1 MARRIRVI
9 HFMHKFLQFSRL
21 IITNAATANIKIPYF
36 FIDVAPMLIEDTAA
50 SASLIMLRSGN
61 LDLLQ
66 DVLPVETG
74 LLRKRYVSTSWR
86 LSTAVP
92 T

>member
-1 MARRIRVI
+1 VI

-36 FIDVAPMLIEDTAA
+36 SIDVAPMLIEDTAA

>member
-1 MARRIRVI
+1 MI

>member
-1 MARRIRVI
+1 VI